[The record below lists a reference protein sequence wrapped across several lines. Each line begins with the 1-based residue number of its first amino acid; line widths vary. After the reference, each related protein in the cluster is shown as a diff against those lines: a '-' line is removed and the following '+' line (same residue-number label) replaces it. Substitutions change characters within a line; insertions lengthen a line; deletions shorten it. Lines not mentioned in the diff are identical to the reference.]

1 MVILLYLRLLGT
13 VPDIIQ
19 KAATNEQQTISG
31 LFLPNL
37 QNRKYVNLF
46 KQAKRIPTLSNMQT
60 MRRNIFSHI
69 KVFNNFNR

>member
-1 MVILLYLRLLGT
+1 MIILLYLRFLGT

-37 QNRKYVNLF
+37 QNRKYVNLV

-69 KVFNNFNR
+69 QGMK

>member
-1 MVILLYLRLLGT
+1 M
-13 VPDIIQ
+13 PDIIQ

-60 MRRNIFSHI
+60 MHTSICSHMQGI
-69 KVFNNFNR
+69 K